1 MKKWYIVHTFSGYE
15 SHVKI
20 SLENEIEQKKMYSHF
35 GDILIPTEDIIEL
48 KFGKKKHSKRKMFPG
63 YVLVEMIMTDETW
76 YLIRNISQVL
86 GFIGGRP
93 GRPSP
98 ISDEEIN
105 LILNKVNESSFKPKP
120 KKLFKLG
127 EMIRV
132 VDGPF
137 SDFNGTVEEVNYNK
151 NRLCVGVLIFGR
163 STPIDLDFSQVEKI

>member
-1 MKKWYIVHTFSGYE
+1 
-15 SHVKI
+15 
-20 SLENEIEQKKMYSHF
+20 
-35 GDILIPTEDIIEL
+35 
-48 KFGKKKHSKRKMFPG
+48 MFPG
-63 YVLVEMIMTDETW
+63 YVLVEMIMNDETW

-86 GFIGGRP
+86 GFIGGSTGKP
-93 GRPSP
+93 IP
-98 ISDEEIN
+98 ISDEEVN
-105 LILNKVNESSFKPKP
+105 LILNRVNESSFKPKP

>member
-1 MKKWYIVHTFSGYE
+1 MHSY
-15 SHVKI
+15 
-20 SLENEIEQKKMYSHF
+20 F
-35 GDILIPTEDIIEL
+35 GKILIPTEDIIEL
-48 KFGKKKHSKRKMFPG
+48 KFGKKRKSQRKMFPG
-63 YVLVEMIMTDETW
+63 YVLVEMVMTDETW

-86 GFIGGRP
+86 GFIGGST
-93 GRPSP
+93 GNP
-98 ISDEEIN
+98 IPITEDEVN
-105 LILNKVNESSFKPKP
+105 LILNRVKESSFKPKP
-120 KKLFKLG
+120 KKYFKLG